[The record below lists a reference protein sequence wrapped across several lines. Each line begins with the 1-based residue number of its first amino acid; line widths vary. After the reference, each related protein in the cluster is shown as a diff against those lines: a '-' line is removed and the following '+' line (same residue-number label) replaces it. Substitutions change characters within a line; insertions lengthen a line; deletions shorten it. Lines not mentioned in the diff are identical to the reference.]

1 MLEQLK
7 PFQLFMASATK
18 PFQYL
23 LSQSVGSCLKKK
35 KNPNILLLCYF
46 MLFNNSMLL
55 SSLFYRQRR
64 WIIELKIRVALGLK
78 SIQLFSKCL
87 SAHNIREQYSKNFCL
102 TELIPWWISVLIL
115 LIVKRNFL
123 QHSYSALVVAISLN
137 ASNNCSF
144 HVTAEAL
151 KS

>member
-7 PFQLFMASATK
+7 PFQLFMASSHQAISIS
-18 PFQYL
+18 PL
-23 LSQSVGSCLKKK
+23 PIWGSCLKKTW
-35 KNPNILLLCYF
+35 IYFLLCYF

-115 LIVKRNFL
+115 LIVKLYL
-123 QHSYSALVVAISLN
+123 QHSYLALVVAISLN

>member
-1 MLEQLK
+1 ML
-7 PFQLFMASATK
+7 
-18 PFQYL
+18 
-23 LSQSVGSCLKKK
+23 V
-35 KNPNILLLCYF
+35 KNSI
-46 MLFNNSMLL
+46 LL

-64 WIIELKIRVALGLK
+64 WIIELKIRVALGRK

-87 SAHNIREQYSKNFCL
+87 SAHNISEQYSKNFCL

-151 KS
+151 KSQKPQLAYFTRCVGILSHAQTYSGYSGLGQE

>member
-1 MLEQLK
+1 MSFCHWTRKTMSPSLFPVLALLTCKIKTSSTNAEQLK

-23 LSQSVGSCLKKK
+23 LSQSVGSCLKK

-87 SAHNIREQYSKNFCL
+87 SAHNIRSS
-102 TELIPWWISVLIL
+102 TARI
-115 LIVKRNFL
+115 
-123 QHSYSALVVAISLN
+123 SALQSLY
-137 ASNNCSF
+137 CGGYQF
-144 HVTAEAL
+144 L
-151 KS
+151 FY